1 MLASAGE
8 GPLLEAICSENPNS
22 LMGLESI
29 PIAQSKVP
37 DF

>member
-8 GPLLEAICSENPNS
+8 GPLLEAICAENPGS
-22 LMGLESI
+22 LMGLETI
-29 PIAQSKVP
+29 PIAQSKTP